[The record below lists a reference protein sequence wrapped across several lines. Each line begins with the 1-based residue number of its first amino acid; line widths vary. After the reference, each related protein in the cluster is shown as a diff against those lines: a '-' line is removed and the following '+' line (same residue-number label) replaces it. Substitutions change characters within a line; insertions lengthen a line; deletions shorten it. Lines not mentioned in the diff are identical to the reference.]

1 MKLHTKKLFLATSL
15 IALGLTSV
23 SAQERIALGATNSQS
38 AHYAYFAALAKVV
51 NTKYPE
57 IQVSVVETGAT
68 VDNLKR
74 MARDQVD
81 AGLITTSTLYH
92 AYNGQQKFVGDPIQS
107 KLLFNYSLAPQ
118 NVVVRMDSGV
128 KTIAEL
134 TGKRFGPG
142 MRGSSTEAT
151 TEAVLKLFDVK
162 PEYVRGT
169 NAELA
174 AAIKDNR
181 SVGFVKSAVGVKFD
195 ALTLDISTFTPL
207 TVLGLSPD
215 QANIIK
221 AKLPELSLIKMPG
234 GKQENTEPY
243 VTFGFMIGVSAKPN
257 MTNEMAYKIV
267 KAAMEDK
274 EIQQAAFP
282 QLKGEN
288 LIQLTLDYATSP
300 IHPGAI
306 KYFEEVGYVVPS
318 NLR

>member
-1 MKLHTKKLFLATSL
+1 MNIFKKMNVVLGVMLLAS
-15 IALGLTSV
+15 ASV
-23 SAQERIALGATNSQS
+23 HAQERIAFGATNSQS

-51 NTKYPE
+51 NSKYPE
-57 IQVSVVETGAT
+57 LQISVIETGAT

-81 AGLITTSTLYH
+81 AGLITTSTLYQ
-92 AYNGQQKFVGDPIQS
+92 AYNGLDKFSDAPIKS
-107 KLLFNYSLAPQ
+107 KILFNYSLAPQ

-128 KTIAEL
+128 TTLNQL

-151 TEAVLKLFDVK
+151 AEAVFKLFDIK

-174 AAIKDNR
+174 SAIKDNR
-181 SVGFVKSAVGVKFD
+181 ALGFVKSAVGTKFD

-207 TVLGLSPD
+207 KVLGLSPD
-215 QANIIK
+215 QVNKIK
-221 AKLPELSLIKMPG
+221 KDLPELSIIKMPG
-234 GKQENTEPY
+234 GKQENSGPY
-243 VTFGFMIGVSAKPN
+243 ETFGFMIGVGAKPG
-257 MTNEMAYKIV
+257 MSDEMAYKIV

-282 QLKGEN
+282 DLKGAD
-288 LIQLTLDYATSP
+288 LIQMTIDYATSP
-300 IHPGAI
+300 IHPGAV
-306 KYFEEVGYVVPS
+306 KYFEEVGYKVPS
-318 NLR
+318 NLK

>member
-1 MKLHTKKLFLATSL
+1 MKFPASKTL
-15 IALGLTSV
+15 IAAAAFALV
-23 SAQERIALGATNSQS
+23 STTAVAQERLTFGATNAQS

-51 NTKYPE
+51 NTANPD

-68 VDNLKR
+68 VDNLRR

-81 AGLITTSTLYH
+81 AGLITTSTLFH
-92 AYNGQQKFVGDPIQS
+92 AYNGEQKFEGSPVKS

-118 NVVVRMDSGV
+118 NVIVRMDSGV
-128 KTIAEL
+128 NKISEL

-151 TEAVLKLFDVK
+151 SEAVFKLFGVK
-162 PEYVRGT
+162 PDYIRGS

-181 SVGFVKSAVGVKFD
+181 SIGFVKSAVGVRFD

-207 TVLGLSPD
+207 KVLGLS
-215 QANIIK
+215 QEQVSSIRTN
-221 AKLPELSLIKMPG
+221 LPELSIIKMPG
-234 GKQENTEPY
+234 GEQENTGPY
-243 VTFGFMIGVSAKPN
+243 ETWGFMIGVSAKPG
-257 MTNEMAYKIV
+257 MSDDLAYKIV

-274 EIQQAAFP
+274 EIQVAAFP
-282 QLKGEN
+282 QIKGQD
-288 LIQLTLDYATSP
+288 LAQLTLDYATSP
-300 IHPGAI
+300 LHPGAV
-306 KYFEEVGYVVPS
+306 KYFEEAGYTVPE